1 MNVEVTAVPFR
12 VASSAKEEAWLVV
25 IRSSTPGTLDRIF
38 RLDGRDAVLGRGS
51 EAEIQLVDEGIS
63 RRHARIV
70 RTADGGFELRDL
82 DSSNGTYHN
91 GLRLNESIRLDEG
104 DKVELGGLCQLRFTF
119 NQPLEPDEDLREVE
133 LSAGVSPA
141 VAVGAE
147 SGKPGLRVLVVDDEP
162 FICSAIQRL
171 LRRDHAVT
179 TATSAREALG
189 LVSAGQWFDVILSD
203 LMMPEMSGEELLRT
217 LREVAPEQAKR
228 VVMMTGG
235 AFTPRSEEF
244 LSALD
249 RPHLTKPLTLEGL
262 HAAIQKALETP
273 SAAA

>member
-1 MNVEVTAVPFR
+1 MSVDATPSKLAPP
-12 VASSAKEEAWLVV
+12 AKDGGWLVV
-25 IRSSTPGTLDRIF
+25 TRSSTPGL
-38 RLDGRDAVLGRGS
+38 LGRVFKLEGRHAVLGRGPD
-51 EAEIQLVDEGIS
+51 AEVQLVDDGIS

-70 RTADGGFELRDL
+70 CAGVGAFELQDL
-82 DSSNGTYHN
+82 GSTNGTFHN
-91 GLRLNESIRLDEG
+91 GRRLKGTIRLVEG
-104 DKVELGGLCQLRFTF
+104 DKVELGGLCQLRFSLS
-119 NQPLEPDEDLREVE
+119 QPQE
-133 LSAGVSPA
+133 LDADSAGTQVPASVCQAVS
-141 VAVGAE
+141 VGAGRGR
-147 SGKPGLRVLVVDDEP
+147 SGVRVLVVDDEP

-203 LMMPEMSGEELLRT
+203 LMMPEMSGEELFST
-217 LREVAPEQAKR
+217 LREVAPEQARR

-244 LSALD
+244 LNSLD

>member
-1 MNVEVTAVPFR
+1 M
-12 VASSAKEEAWLVV
+12 
-25 IRSSTPGTLDRIF
+25 
-38 RLDGRDAVLGRGS
+38 
-51 EAEIQLVDEGIS
+51 
-63 RRHARIV
+63 
-70 RTADGGFELRDL
+70 
-82 DSSNGTYHN
+82 
-91 GLRLNESIRLDEG
+91 
-104 DKVELGGLCQLRFTF
+104 
-119 NQPLEPDEDLREVE
+119 
-133 LSAGVSPA
+133 
-141 VAVGAE
+141 AVGAE
-147 SGKPGLRVLVVDDEP
+147 SGQPGVRVLVVDDEP

-217 LREVAPEQAKR
+217 LREVAPEQARR

-244 LSALD
+244 LSSLD

>member
-1 MNVEVTAVPFR
+1 VGV
-12 VASSAKEEAWLVV
+12 
-25 IRSSTPGTLDRIF
+25 
-38 RLDGRDAVLGRGS
+38 GRGRS
-51 EAEIQLVDEGIS
+51 
-63 RRHARIV
+63 
-70 RTADGGFELRDL
+70 
-82 DSSNGTYHN
+82 
-91 GLRLNESIRLDEG
+91 
-104 DKVELGGLCQLRFTF
+104 
-119 NQPLEPDEDLREVE
+119 
-133 LSAGVSPA
+133 GV
-141 VAVGAE
+141 
-147 SGKPGLRVLVVDDEP
+147 RVLVVDDEP

-203 LMMPEMSGEELLRT
+203 LMMPEMSGEELFST
-217 LREVAPEQAKR
+217 LREVAPEQARR

-244 LSALD
+244 LNSLD

>member
-1 MNVEVTAVPFR
+1 MSVDVTPSKLAPSTK
-12 VASSAKEEAWLVV
+12 AGGWLVV
-25 IRSSTPGTLDRIF
+25 TRSATSGNL
-38 RLDGRDAVLGRGS
+38 GRRFSLEGREAVLGRGPDS
-51 EAEIQLVDEGIS
+51 EVQLVDDGIS

-70 RTADGGFELRDL
+70 CFRDGVFELQDL
-82 DSSNGTYHN
+82 DSTNGTFHN
-91 GLRLNESIRLDEG
+91 GRRLKGNVRLAEG
-104 DKVELGGLCQLRFTF
+104 DKVQLGNLCQLRFSLRQPSEGDAELGEAQPST
-119 NQPLEPDEDLREVE
+119 QPL
-133 LSAGVSPA
+133 A
-141 VAVGAE
+141 VAAE
-147 SGKPGLRVLVVDDEP
+147 SARSGVRVLVVDDEP

-203 LMMPEMSGEELLRT
+203 LMMPEMSGEELVST

-244 LSALD
+244 LNSLD

>member
-1 MNVEVTAVPFR
+1 MKVDATAVPSR
-12 VASSAKEEAWLVV
+12 VAPSDKEEGWLVV
-25 IRSSTPGTLDRIF
+25 TRSSTPGTLGRIF
-38 RLDGRDAVLGRGS
+38 RLDGRDALLGRGP
-51 EAEIQLVDEGIS
+51 EAEVQLVDDGIS
-63 RRHARIV
+63 RRHAHIV
-70 RTADGGFELRDL
+70 RAADGGFELQDL
-82 DSSNGTYHN
+82 DSTNGTYHN
-91 GLRLNESIRLDEG
+91 GLRLKGNTRLEEG
-104 DKVELGGLCQLRFTF
+104 DNVELGGLCQLRFSWS
-119 NQPLEPDEDLREVE
+119 QPLEPDEDLPE

-147 SGKPGLRVLVVDDEP
+147 SGQPGVRVLVVDDEP

-217 LREVAPEQAKR
+217 LREVAPEQARR

-244 LSALD
+244 LSSLD

>member
-1 MNVEVTAVPFR
+1 MSVDATPSKLAPP
-12 VASSAKEEAWLVV
+12 AKDGGWLVV
-25 IRSSTPGTLDRIF
+25 TRSSTPGLFGRAF
-38 RLDGRDAVLGRGS
+38 KLDGRNAVLGRGP
-51 EAEIQLVDEGIS
+51 EAEVQLVDDGIS

-70 RTADGGFELRDL
+70 CAGAGAFELQDL
-82 DSSNGTYHN
+82 GSTNGTFHN
-91 GLRLNESIRLDEG
+91 GRRLKGTIRLVEG
-104 DKVELGGLCQLRFTF
+104 DKVELGGLCQLRFSLS
-119 NQPLEPDEDLREVE
+119 QPQE
-133 LSAGVSPA
+133 LDADSAQTQVPAGVSQA
-141 VAVGAE
+141 VAVGAGRGR
-147 SGKPGLRVLVVDDEP
+147 SGVRVLVVDDEP

-203 LMMPEMSGEELLRT
+203 LMMPEMSGEELFST
-217 LREVAPEQAKR
+217 LREVAPEQARR

-235 AFTPRSEEF
+235 AFTSRSEEF
-244 LSALD
+244 LNSLD